1 MGKEFKDT
9 DFVESHKACE
19 LAVEFAVDEEVANE
33 GAVVR
38 TPAGRELCR
47 KPRTKEEWD
56 EWNAEFEKSM
66 ANGDFY
72 TGEEFINIMKED
84 FKI

>member
-9 DFVESHKACE
+9 VFNESRNASE
-19 LAVEFAVDEEVANE
+19 YAVEFAVDEEVAVE
-33 GAVVR
+33 EEVVR

-47 KPRTKEEWD
+47 KPRTREEWD

-72 TGEEFINIMKED
+72 TGEEFIIIMKED